1 MSHRAW
7 VKKRVFFPVGVLSEM
22 LRSIPYPTSGSTGF
36 TQGSEASRR
45 AGWSMPGGKLMKV
58 GKLFWM
64 GKLPKSVSWAK
75 FFCSFWIDFEGEGPT
90 QKPRNHLILERC
102 HGQGEIP
109 AIKTDLYIQKFLF
122 ISTWTWNKNHETTVE
137 PRFFFGN
144 DTGRLSSPCF
154 WVPRYDPTKSLAQL
168 GGRSPHRNQRQAA
181 GFKVHNWGVGAW
193 SRGGQSVVDISK
205 HFPYHTWIPIGSMY
219 GIYIYT

>member
-1 MSHRAW
+1 
-7 VKKRVFFPVGVLSEM
+7 M
-22 LRSIPYPTSGSTGF
+22 LRFIPYPTSGSTGF

-102 HGQGEIP
+102 HGQCEIP
-109 AIKTDLYIQKFLF
+109 AIKTDLYITEVSVHFNLDMKEK
-122 ISTWTWNKNHETTVE
+122 SWNHSGAT
-137 PRFFFGN
+137 FFFWKWH
-144 DTGRLSSPCF
+144 RSVVLPRVF
-154 WVPRYDPTKSLAQL
+154 WVPRYHHQKNSTEPSVGLDL
-168 GGRSPHRNQRQAA
+168 PHRNKRQAA
-181 GFKVHNWGVGAW
+181 GWKKVHNWGVGGW
-193 SRGGQSVVDISK
+193 SRGVFLKLLSV
-205 HFPYHTWIPIGSMY
+205 F
-219 GIYIYT
+219 